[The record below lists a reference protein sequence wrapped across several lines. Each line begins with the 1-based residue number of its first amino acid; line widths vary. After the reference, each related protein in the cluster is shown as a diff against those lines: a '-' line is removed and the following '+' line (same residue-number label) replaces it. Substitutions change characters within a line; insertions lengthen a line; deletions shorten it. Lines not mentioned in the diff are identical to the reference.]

1 MIIEF
6 FDDYLPSITGVY
18 NIPALFQ
25 ALYGIFKICIL
36 FLCFILDLLL
46 LPIELIIF
54 FIRKGCDKE

>member
-6 FDDYLPSITGVY
+6 FEDYLPDIMGVY

-25 ALYGIFKICIL
+25 ALYVIFKICFL
-36 FLCFILDLLL
+36 FLCLILDLLL

-54 FIRKGCDKE
+54 FIKRRQE